1 MGYDTIKKSN
11 LWVPERT
18 YGVCMW
24 VLPDGKPL
32 MDADGNVLSAEGFVG
47 DPDIEKRVLEA
58 GIYWSG
64 SDEGEVAW
72 VHGARKISSSERDD
86 QADRLN
92 NGLLPD
98 PYEDFFDGLRKNGR

>member
-1 MGYDTIKKSN
+1 MGYDNIKKSN

-24 VLPDGKPL
+24 VLPNGKPL
-32 MDADGNVLSAEGFVG
+32 MDADDNVLSAEGLVG
-47 DPDIEKRVLEA
+47 DPDIEKKVLEA

-72 VHGARKISSSERDD
+72 VHGARKISASEKDD
-86 QADRLN
+86 QMVRLLD
-92 NGLLPD
+92 GLVPD
-98 PYEDFFDGLRKNGR
+98 PYEDFFDGLGKYGK

>member
-1 MGYDTIKKSN
+1 MGYNSVTKSK

-24 VLPDGKPL
+24 VLPNGQPL
-32 MDADGNVLSAEGFVG
+32 MDADGYVLSAEGFVG
-47 DPDIEKRVLEA
+47 DHDIEQKVLEA

-72 VHGARKISSSERDD
+72 VHGARKISNSERDD
-86 QADRLN
+86 QVDRLN

-98 PYEDFFDGLRKNGR
+98 PFEDSFDNLRKNGR

>member
-1 MGYDTIKKSN
+1 MAYDNVTKSN

-24 VLPDGKPL
+24 ILPSGKPL
-32 MDADGNVLSAEGFVG
+32 MDVDSNVLSAEGFVG
-47 DPDIEKRVLEA
+47 DWDIEKKVLEA
-58 GIYWSG
+58 AIYWSG

-92 NGLLPD
+92 NGLVPD
-98 PYEDFFDGLRKNGR
+98 PFEDLYDGLRKNGR